1 MWMSWMV
8 VAARKK
14 YSESWVSSSFFRVL
28 YLSLSLSLGLHISH
42 SFSLPPSL
50 PIPPNPLSDVKYP
63 TLYAASNA
71 TPFNCIQRAHQN
83 SLETFPG
90 VMLLLVLGAAV
101 NPRRAALAGLGWGVA
116 RVVYFLGYATGNP
129 EGRLPGVALSY
140 AALLALMHLVA
151 STGSHLLR
159 GK

>member
-14 YSESWVSSSFFRVL
+14 Y
-28 YLSLSLSLGLHISH
+28 
-42 SFSLPPSL
+42 
-50 PIPPNPLSDVKYP
+50 NVKYP
-63 TLYAASNA
+63 TLYAATNSS
-71 TPFNCIQRAHQN
+71 PFNCIQRAHQN

-101 NPRRAALAGLGWGVA
+101 NPRRAALAAIGWGVA
-116 RVVYFLGYATGNP
+116 RVVYFFGYASGNP

-140 AALLALMHLVA
+140 AAVLTLMHLVA
-151 STGSHLLR
+151 ASGSHLLR
-159 GK
+159 GHSL